1 MEFLYDKIN
10 TNIEKKTL
18 IVCQSDEFLS
28 IYINSLKDKNI
39 LVVANTLYEANK
51 IYDSISNYNNDV
63 LFFPTDEFISEEIY
77 ATSPELKVTRLETLN
92 KIVQT
97 NSKKIVITSL
107 TGLLRILPTKENW
120 KNSILNLK
128 LNQDINKDDLI
139 NHLFEI
145 GYEVDSF
152 VKKTGDIAKRG
163 FILDIFPCLEENPIR
178 LEFFGDQI
186 ESIREFDI
194 DNQLSIKELDEITIY
209 PMSEFISKNKDA
221 KKQQKYLKNYEKTA
235 SILDYLENSIL
246 VYKDINQI
254 ITSYNKLEEDIF
266 NYSKEIKENE
276 EANYIHDLYKISAN
290 KEVHISSLDNIGSKD
305 YDLTITLDVK
315 NQYNY
320 EENIELLNL
329 DISQYIKQE
338 KTVIIALSSKKQIL
352 NIKDII
358 KDKSI
363 ITDESNIKEN
373 TINLLE
379 KKINDGFIYE
389 NYVVFSEKNIL
400 KAKST
405 KSKYA
410 SKFKYGTKINDIN
423 KLNFGDYVV
432 HESHGIGIYSGIVT
446 LEKGGVLKDYIL
458 VKYKNN
464 ENLYIPVEKID
475 LITKFQESQGTKPK
489 INSLGGTDWQ
499 KTKLRVRNKI
509 NDIAQKLIKVSA
521 ERKLQEGFSFSK
533 DTEDQTE
540 FEKEF
545 IYEETKDQLL
555 STKQIKDDM
564 ELPYPMDRI
573 LCGDVGYGKT
583 EVAFRAI
590 FKAISNNKQVAYLC
604 PTTLLSKQQYNSAL
618 ERFKNYPVSIA
629 LLNRFTTKKELN
641 KILEDL
647 VKGKIDILFGTHR
660 LLSKDVKFKSLGLLI
675 IDEEQR
681 FGVTH
686 KEKIKEYKSNI
697 DVLTLSAT
705 PIPRTLQM
713 AMVGLRG
720 LSLIETP
727 PINRYPVQTYVLEEN
742 PLIIKEAIYKE
753 MSRGGQ
759 VYILFNNVEKIESKV
774 KEIEKLVPDSKITF
788 AHGKMN
794 KNEIENIMI
803 DFIDKKYD
811 ILVCTTIIETGIDIP
826 NVNTLIIIDSDKF
839 GLSQLYQIRGRVGRT
854 NKIAYAYLMYDKK
867 KILSEMAT
875 KRLKTIK
882 EFTELGSGLSIA
894 IRDLSIRG
902 SGDILGSEQSG
913 FIDTVGIEL
922 YTRMINEE
930 VEKIKGTYKEKLEKD
945 QTPLINIDT
954 HIEDTYVL
962 DDNIKIEIHKKINEI
977 DSYEKLLEIKE
988 EIEDRFGKVSDNL
1001 TLYMYQEWFEK
1012 LARDKGI
1019 EKVNQNK
1026 NSIDLLFTREKTE
1039 TLNINDLYY
1048 EAQFINKK
1056 FRFSYEYKRLKVT
1069 LDTFKLD
1076 KHFLFYALEF
1086 LNIVDK

>member
-1 MEFLYDKIN
+1 MKFLYNKIN

-18 IVCQSDEFLS
+18 IICQNDEFLS
-28 IYINSLKDKNI
+28 VYINSIKDKSI

-63 LFFPTDEFISEEIY
+63 LFFPTDEILSEEIY
-77 ATSPELKVTRLETLN
+77 AISPELKVTRLETLN
-92 KIVQT
+92 KILQT
-97 NSKKIVITSL
+97 NSKKTVITSL

-120 KNSILNLK
+120 KNSILNLQ
-128 LNQDINKDDLI
+128 LNQEINKDDLI

-194 DNQLSIKELDEITIY
+194 ENQLSIKDLDKITIY
-209 PMSEFISKNKDA
+209 PMSEFISKNKNA
-221 KKQQKYLKNYEKTA
+221 NRKQKYLKNYEKTS
-235 SILDYLENSIL
+235 SILDYLEDSIL
-246 VYKDINQI
+246 IYKDINQI

-266 NYSKEIKENE
+266 NYSKEIKEKE
-276 EANYIHDLYKISAN
+276 ETNYIHNLYKISAN
-290 KEVHISSLDNIGSKD
+290 KEIHISSLDNISSKN
-305 YDLTITLDVK
+305 YDLIINLDVK
-315 NQYNY
+315 NQYDY

-329 DISQYIKQE
+329 DISQYIKQG
-338 KTVIIALSSKKQIL
+338 KTVIISLSSKKQIL

-358 KDKSI
+358 KEKCI

-373 TINLLE
+373 TVNLIE
-379 KKINDGFIYE
+379 KRINDGFIYE
-389 NYVVFSEKNIL
+389 NYVIFSEKNIL
-400 KAKST
+400 KTKVT
-405 KSKYA
+405 KSKYT

-446 LEKGGVLKDYIL
+446 LEKSGVLKDYIL

-475 LITKFQESQGTKPK
+475 LITKFQESEGIKPK

-509 NDIAQKLIKVSA
+509 NDIAQKLIKISA

-540 FEKEF
+540 FETEF
-545 IYEETKDQLL
+545 IYDETKDQLL

-618 ERFKNYPVSIA
+618 ERFKNYPISIA

-641 KILEDL
+641 KILDCL
-647 VKGKIDILFGTHR
+647 SKGKIDILFGTHR

-713 AMVGLRG
+713 AMIGLRG

-742 PLIIKEAIYKE
+742 SLIIKEAIYKE
-753 MSRGGQ
+753 MSRNGQ

-774 KEIEKLVPDSKITF
+774 KEIEKLVPDSKVTF
-788 AHGKMN
+788 AHGKMS

-826 NVNTLIIIDSDKF
+826 NVNTLIIIDADKF

-867 KILSEMAT
+867 KILSETAT

-930 VEKIKGTYKEKLEKD
+930 VEKIKGTYKEKPEKD
-945 QTPLINIDT
+945 QLPLINIDT

-977 DSYEKLLEIKE
+977 DSYEKLLEIKN
-988 EIEDRFGKVSDNL
+988 EIEDRFGKVSNNL
-1001 TLYMYQEWFEK
+1001 MLYMYQEWFEK
-1012 LARDKGI
+1012 LARNKGI

-1039 TLNINDLYY
+1039 VLNINDLYY